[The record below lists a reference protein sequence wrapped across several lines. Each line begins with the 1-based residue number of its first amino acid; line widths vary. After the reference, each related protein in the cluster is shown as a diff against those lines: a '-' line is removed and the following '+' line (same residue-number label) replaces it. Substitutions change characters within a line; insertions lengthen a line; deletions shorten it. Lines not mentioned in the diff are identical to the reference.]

1 MNYVLFAKKKQTK
14 KYCEYTSSAGKELT
28 QYVVLY
34 FTEAFN
40 RMSTLESFTWKREL
54 ASTAGFT

>member
-40 RMSTLESFTWKREL
+40 RMSTLESFT
-54 ASTAGFT
+54 